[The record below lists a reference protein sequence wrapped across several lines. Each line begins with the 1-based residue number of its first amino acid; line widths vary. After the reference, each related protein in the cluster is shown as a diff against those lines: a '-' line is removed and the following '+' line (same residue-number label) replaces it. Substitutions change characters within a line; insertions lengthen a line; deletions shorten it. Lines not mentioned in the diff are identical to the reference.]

1 MRLRHRHRAT
11 QHLDN
16 VVVLSPSPAWIAS
29 LPNAKLPDR
38 SDFQR
43 YGDDLA
49 ARVRAWSTAV
59 RESERLAEEFAHW
72 LESPGAIVPQP
83 LA

>member
-1 MRLRHRHRAT
+1 LRHRHRAT

-38 SDFQR
+38 SDFQH

-49 ARVRAWSTAV
+49 ARVAAWSTAV
-59 RESERLAEEFAHW
+59 RESERLADEFARW
-72 LESPGAIVPQP
+72 LDDPARIAP
-83 LA
+83 LPLT